1 MKRLFI
7 RSTSLLTLALATTFL
22 TGCATS
28 LFQPKPQIN
37 TVVLANNSNTTAH
50 EVTILVEAF
59 GGKFYCGTILAG
71 TQCSTRFPAR
81 EYEGNPVTV
90 SWVQNGITHETAP
103 FVVPVGESTSE
114 KPMTALLT
122 LMADSS
128 VDARLEVR

>member
-1 MKRLFI
+1 MKKLLI
-7 RSTSLLTLALATTFL
+7 RSKGLLALAFAAMVL

-71 TQCSTRFPAR
+71 TQCSTRFPIR
-81 EYEGNPVTV
+81 EYAGNPVTV
-90 SWVQNGITHETAP
+90 SWVQNGIAHKTAP
-103 FVVPVGESTSE
+103 FVVPAGENISE

>member
-1 MKRLFI
+1 MKRLLT
-7 RSTSLLTLALATTFL
+7 RSISLLTLALATMFL

-28 LFQPKPQIN
+28 LLQPKPQIN

-90 SWVQNGITHETAP
+90 SWIQNGITHETAP
-103 FVVPVGESTSE
+103 FVVPLGETTSE

-122 LMADSS
+122 LMTDSS